1 METSGVVR
9 WADTIGRH
17 THAPGVDEPAPK
29 HPSFHTHPA
38 CTPYGYAMQ
47 ERGIQVVRLAN
58 TGKAFTTRAGGHVR
72 SDPSEWERR
81 LRLWQSEC
89 SSEKHER
96 RPGFRSGGGVTTPST
111 FHGCPPLCRPFY
123 SPPEPRPSSSLSR
136 GHHLDS
142 AFHEGEMSARGSKEI
157 MNRHNIPLG
166 KILGIP
172 IGLDYSWF
180 VIFALLTWML
190 AGSYYPAEYG
200 NWPTLR
206 CWSIGAM
213 TATMLL
219 MSALL
224 HGLGHSRPARRQRI
238 RVGR

>member
-1 METSGVVR
+1 
-9 WADTIGRH
+9 
-17 THAPGVDEPAPK
+17 
-29 HPSFHTHPA
+29 
-38 CTPYGYAMQ
+38 
-47 ERGIQVVRLAN
+47 
-58 TGKAFTTRAGGHVR
+58 
-72 SDPSEWERR
+72 
-81 LRLWQSEC
+81 
-89 SSEKHER
+89 
-96 RPGFRSGGGVTTPST
+96 
-111 FHGCPPLCRPFY
+111 
-123 SPPEPRPSSSLSR
+123 
-136 GHHLDS
+136 
-142 AFHEGEMSARGSKEI
+142 MSARGSKEI